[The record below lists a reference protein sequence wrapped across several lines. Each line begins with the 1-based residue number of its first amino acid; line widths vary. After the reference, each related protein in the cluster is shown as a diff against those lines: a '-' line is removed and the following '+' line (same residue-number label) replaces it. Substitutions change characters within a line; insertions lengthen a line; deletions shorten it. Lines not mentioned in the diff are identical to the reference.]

1 MKLYPQMEALLRIKV
16 KYDETIKYIVRN
28 CLKAFFFPIRTF
40 LINIQNKRYLFKIN
54 TRQFNEKLFYY
65 NVIENKAIGQ

>member
-28 CLKAFFFPIRTF
+28 CLKAFFFPNTHI
-40 LINIQNKRYLFKIN
+40 LNKYTEQKVFVLN
-54 TRQFNEKLFYY
+54 TRQFNGKLFRY

>member
-28 CLKAFFFPIRTF
+28 CLKAFFFPNTHI
-40 LINIQNKRYLFKIN
+40 LNKYTEQKVFVLN
-54 TRQFNEKLFYY
+54 TR
-65 NVIENKAIGQ
+65 